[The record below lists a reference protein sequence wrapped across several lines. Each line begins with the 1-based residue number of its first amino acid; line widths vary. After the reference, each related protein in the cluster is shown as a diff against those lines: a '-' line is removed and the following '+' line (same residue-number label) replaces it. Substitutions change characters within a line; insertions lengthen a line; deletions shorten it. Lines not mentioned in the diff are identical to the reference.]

1 MEITLKIAG
10 ATFNPIQLNLIRF
23 FIGALILL
31 PIAQRGL
38 KQKKRKLS
46 LKDWQLFL
54 VTGFF
59 CVIVSMTLFQL
70 AVANTKASTVAVLFS
85 CNPVFA
91 LLFAFLLLHE
101 KMSRA
106 SVISLVISLVGLTII
121 VDPAHL
127 SKPLGIMLAL
137 LSAIIFGFYSIIS
150 RYGSNKLE
158 LNGIVMTCYTFIAGT
173 AELFVLSLI
182 THIPVISTALAHS
195 GLATF
200 ASIPII
206 AHISWSALPL
216 LLYIGIGV
224 TGGGFAFYFL
234 AMENSDVSTAS
245 LVFFIKPGL
254 APILAAILIHE
265 KIVGTTIVGIIIIL
279 IGSVVTFVGNQSAEK
294 NTELESFSKGKQK

>member
-1 MEITLKIAG
+1 
-10 ATFNPIQLNLIRF
+10 
-23 FIGALILL
+23 
-31 PIAQRGL
+31 
-38 KQKKRKLS
+38 
-46 LKDWQLFL
+46 
-54 VTGFF
+54 
-59 CVIVSMTLFQL
+59 
-70 AVANTKASTVAVLFS
+70 
-85 CNPVFA
+85 
-91 LLFAFLLLHE
+91 
-101 KMSRA
+101 
-106 SVISLVISLVGLTII
+106 
-121 VDPAHL
+121 
-127 SKPLGIMLAL
+127 
-137 LSAIIFGFYSIIS
+137 
-150 RYGSNKLE
+150 
-158 LNGIVMTCYTFIAGT
+158 MTCYTFIAGT